1 MIKLP
6 KSFTAEFGKA
16 LATSLSNELSA
27 IVVDIDSELSSKDEI
42 FANVLSAEIFSSQIF
57 NSKLS
62 VYFIS
67 FKGSTNLP
75 NECKSAPPT

>member
-6 KSFTAEFGKA
+6 KSFTGEFGTA

-42 FANVLSAEIFSSQIF
+42 FAKVLSIDIDSFQCF
-57 NSKLS
+57 NKL
-62 VYFIS
+62 VHI
-67 FKGSTNLP
+67 GSTNLP
-75 NECKSAPPT
+75 NECKSSPST